1 MKRESIDVAKAFR
14 ELCSSL
20 LLPLSPRQLLF
31 KHFDKH
37 TEQQPFNIYQMLAN
51 IKNFFPHSF
60 HLPKFLG
67 KDKNC
72 SFVI

>member
-1 MKRESIDVAKAFR
+1 MKQASVDVAKIFR
-14 ELCSSL
+14 VLCSSL
-20 LLPLSPRQLLF
+20 LLPLSPQQLLF
-31 KHFDKH
+31 KHK
-37 TEQQPFNIYQMLAN
+37 EQQPFNIYQMLAN
-51 IKNFFPHSF
+51 IKKIFPHSF